1 MRASRRVAPF
11 VLLGLLILLSAGAI
25 VFSLDT
31 APPIAQQELQIAARD
46 TSAARSFVLEYNIR
60 TFDAYT
66 SSGSRAKKPV
76 ETGVATA
83 EFTYQSPDRLF
94 QVRNQNG
101 VVISVLVIGNKQYER
116 MGTGRWSALPSPK
129 STTSVGAQ
137 LTGQLLSVLD
147 PMKDANSVVRSGGT
161 YRFSPDKQDPFI
173 KNLFGTSALLSNVR
187 FSAAL
192 SGGLVKDEGISAV
205 GSGTLYELD
214 FSFSLI
220 GSAPP
225 VVTPAGFR
233 S

>member
-11 VLLGLLILLSAGAI
+11 ALLGLLILLSAGAI
-25 VFSLDT
+25 VLSLDT
-31 APPIAQQELQIAARD
+31 APPVAQQELQIAARD
-46 TSAARSFVLEYNIR
+46 TSGASSFVLAYSVR
-60 TFDAYT
+60 TFEAST
-66 SSGSRAKKPV
+66 PSGSSVKKPV

-83 EFTYQSPDRLF
+83 EFTYQAPDRLF

-129 STTSVGAQ
+129 SATSEGAQ
-137 LTGQLLSVLD
+137 LAEQLLSVLS
-147 PMKDANSVVRSGGT
+147 PMQHANSVVRRGAT
-161 YRFSPDKQDPFI
+161 YRFSPDTGDPFI
-173 KNLFGTSALLSNVR
+173 KNLFGTSATLSNVR

-192 SGGLVKDEGISAV
+192 SGGLVRNEGISAV

-214 FSFSLI
+214 FTFSLI
-220 GSAPP
+220 GAAPP